1 MMHSHWP
8 DLLDVAAVVA
18 GGQIREGLMPR
29 SSAGAEVGDEQR
41 RPEVNEVDGGVG
53 VDPLC
58 TEVGE
63 GRAGVDPAGKH
74 GVGTETTPRVRVR
87 RPKVDGW
94 LLRACTTR
102 RAGDA
107 SIFPRRPA
115 ARPTNAIQEA
125 APAPPERGGWLHVAQ
140 TEERCVG
147 AHSAKGGV
155 DPTRERV
162 DPDPGG
168 LRRPKTEVEKT
179 T

>member
-1 MMHSHWP
+1 MVHSHRP

-18 GGQIREGLMPR
+18 GGQIREGSAPR
-29 SSAGAEVGDEQR
+29 SSAGTEVGDEKR
-41 RPEVNEVDGGVG
+41 RPEVSEVDGGVG

-87 RPKVDGW
+87 RPKVDRR

-107 SIFPRRPA
+107 SIFPRRPS

-125 APAPPERGGWLHVAQ
+125 APAPPERGGRLHVAQ
-140 TEERCVG
+140 TEEHCVE
-147 AHSAKGGV
+147 A
-155 DPTRERV
+155 DPAREA
-162 DPDPGG
+162 
-168 LRRPKTEVEKT
+168 
-179 T
+179 